1 MTHEIILPII
11 GYMKSSYREKF
22 GIPRQP
28 NLVNS
33 ISYIVIQPPYDD
45 IKAFEG
51 IEQFSH
57 IWLLWQF
64 HDNKR
69 KNNAKDFQPLI
80 RPPRLGGNHKIG
92 VFASRSMYRP
102 SPIGLSVVKY
112 VEVKRI
118 GQELRLYVQGA
129 DLLNGTPIVDIKPYL
144 AYSDSIADAQSG
156 YAQQAPKAL
165 NIQWSDVAQQQ
176 KQQLH
181 AMHLLNDQLQYELE
195 AVLALD
201 PTPAY
206 QQDESRVYGLSF
218 ADLNIR
224 FQVAQNVVVI
234 CEIQPEKD

>member
-1 MTHEIILPII
+1 MNHEVILPII

-33 ISYIVIQPPYDD
+33 ISYIVMQPPYDD
-45 IKAFEG
+45 IHAFTG

-57 IWLLWQF
+57 LWLLWQF

-80 RPPRLGGNHKIG
+80 RPPRLGGNQKMGI
-92 VFASRSMYRP
+92 FASRSMYRP
-102 SPIGLSVVKY
+102 SPIGLSVVKF
-112 VEVKRI
+112 VEVKRV
-118 GQELRLYVQGA
+118 GAETRLYIQGA
-129 DLLNGTPIVDIKPYL
+129 DLLDGTPIVDIKPYL
-144 AYSDSIADAQSG
+144 AYADCIEDAASG

-165 NIQWSDVAQQQ
+165 QIRWSDVAQQQ
-176 KQQLH
+176 KQQLYFKQI
-181 AMHLLNDQLQYELE
+181 LTDQLVDELE

-206 QQDESRVYGLSF
+206 QQDVTRIYGLSF
-218 ADLNIR
+218 ANFNVR
-224 FQVAQNVVVI
+224 FQVGIDMINI
-234 CEIQPEKD
+234 CEIIENAQ